1 LTPKTDAMIAAHT
14 APAVEA
20 RIWRIENFTQGV
32 SSRPRGV
39 RPHER

>member
-1 LTPKTDAMIAAHT
+1 MTAALT

-20 RIWRIENFTQGV
+20 RIWRIENFTPGV

-39 RPHER
+39 RRHG